1 MHAKLNFMSRF
12 TLVLACAASLVSAA
26 DFNGRWFG
34 SMTYDGDSE
43 GKSLCFELRQ
53 VKDRI
58 AGTMLARGPIL
69 YIEGEAKGNAVK
81 FRMQAEREEL
91 FFEAALTGDRML
103 GRVGIRK
110 DGKDNA
116 GAKLEAFRATSG
128 ASPFA
133 GAWTGE
139 ITPAREGAETPEK
152 VSLRI
157 FSHSAGAGGFVTLP
171 GGEEVFSMG
180 EIRDDKLTF
189 ELARKGERFELS
201 TSGDRLEG
209 SVRAPS
215 FDGKNETFRTTTLR
229 ATRQPVRSVP
239 RTGIL
244 GNWAASITVP
254 EGLSLPFPFHLERSG
269 NVVGGGVTADTR
281 RAFSEVAIAGDRVT
295 FRLTFDDDIVRF
307 DLTAEGDLLTGT
319 ATETRKGKVVT
330 YKIRGVRR
338 L

>member
-12 TLVLACAASLVSAA
+12 TLTLVCAASLASAA

-43 GKSLCFELRQ
+43 GKSLSFELRQ

-58 AGTMLARGPIL
+58 AGTMLAKGPIL
-69 YIEGEAKGNAVK
+69 YIEGEVKGNTVK

-91 FFEAALTGDRML
+91 FFEAALNGDRML

-116 GAKLEAFRATSG
+116 GAKLEVFRATNG
-128 ASPFA
+128 VSPFA
-133 GAWTGE
+133 GTWTGE
-139 ITPAREGAETPEK
+139 ISPARDGAETPEK
-152 VSLRI
+152 VGLRI

-180 EIRDDKLTF
+180 EIRSGKLNF
-189 ELARKGERFELS
+189 ELARNGERFELS
-201 TSGDRLEG
+201 ASGDRLEG
-209 SVRAPS
+209 SVRIPS
-215 FDGKNETFRTTTLR
+215 LDGKNETSRTTTLR
-229 ATRQPVRSVP
+229 ATRQPVRVVP

-269 NVVGGGVTADTR
+269 NTLSGGVTADTR
-281 RAFSEVAIAGDRVT
+281 RAFSEVAVAGDRVT
-295 FRLTFDDDIVRF
+295 FRLTFDDEVVRF
-307 DLTAEGDLLTGT
+307 DLTADGDLLTGT
-319 ATETRKGKVVT
+319 ATETRTGRLVT